1 MRFKRTYD
9 INASF
14 VWKNSRVEGMKIP
27 EERIEAIKKLSKEPD
42 VYERLSAALGKG
54 LTSNSDIDQ
63 RDIRHN

>member
-1 MRFKRTYD
+1 
-9 INASF
+9 
-14 VWKNSRVEGMKIP
+14 MKIP

-54 LTSNSDIDQ
+54 LASNSDINQ

>member
-54 LTSNSDIDQ
+54 LT
-63 RDIRHN
+63 